1 MSYES
6 PAGWIEDKRRDPE
19 EPDNK
24 LGVFHARQDCPR
36 IRDVQMLRAVERPY
50 SAARCPVCAKWD

>member
-6 PAGWIEDKRRDPE
+6 PAGWIEDKVRDPE

-24 LGVFHARQDCPR
+24 LGVFHTRQDCPR
-36 IRDVQMLRAVERPY
+36 IRDIEALRPVERPY
-50 SAARCPVCAKWD
+50 SAARCPVCAAWD